1 MGKKLFV
8 ILLFIL
14 INPVPVFANHK
25 GIVLGESIQ
34 KSLSIP
40 ATTEGPGFILPDS
53 PLFFLDQLK
62 QQARLL
68 LAFSPE
74 DKVNV
79 YQDIAGER
87 AAELRIM
94 LARGDQQ
101 GIRTDLD
108 GIADNL
114 KAAASALSDAQL
126 TGRNVTKLAKAL
138 NDNIKAKQET
148 LDILESQANG
158 EIKAQ
163 VKTASVAVLGA
174 KVQAED
180 ALNPLDLENEIRDDL
195 KRLFKKRVEDA
206 NLAEKALKEIENTV
220 KGLQKNDVASSTPK
234 PTGL

>member
-1 MGKKLFV
+1 MGKILFA
-8 ILLFIL
+8 ILLFVL
-14 INPVPVFANHK
+14 ITPSPVFANHK
-25 GIVLGESIQ
+25 GIVQSASTQ
-34 KSLSIP
+34 VSLSIP
-40 ATTEGPGFILPDS
+40 ATTEGPGLILPDS

-62 QQARLL
+62 QHSRLL

-74 DKVNV
+74 DKVSV

-87 AAELRIM
+87 TAELRIM
-94 LARGDQQ
+94 LARGHQQ

-126 TGRNVTKLAKAL
+126 TGRNVSKLAKAL
-138 NDNIKAKQET
+138 NDNIKAKQEV
-148 LDILESQANG
+148 LDGLESQANG

-180 ALNPLDLENEIRDDL
+180 ALLPSDLEGEIKDDL
-195 KRLFKKRVEDA
+195 QRQFKKSIQEAEEATKAVE
-206 NLAEKALKEIENTV
+206 NIKKTILQ
-220 KGLQKNDVASSTPK
+220 LQKGTP
-234 PTGL
+234 PHD